1 MKRSAGRPKQEITR
15 EVNMALRLTT
25 QEKAEL
31 QDAARRA
38 GLSMASW
45 LRERV
50 LWVLRQE
57 QADPYP
63 HGPSWP
69 KPARPTKRPPGERL
83 SHD

>member
-1 MKRSAGRPKQEITR
+1 MKRLAGRPKQDVTR
-15 EVNMALRLTT
+15 EVNMALRLTL

-31 QDAARRA
+31 QDAAQRA

-63 HGPSWP
+63 HGPAWP
-69 KPARPTKRPPGERL
+69 KPARPTKHQQGARV

>member
-1 MKRSAGRPKQEITR
+1 MKRLAGRPKQDVTR
-15 EVNMALRLTT
+15 EVNMALRLTL

-31 QDAARRA
+31 QDAAQRA

-63 HGPSWP
+63 HGPAWP
-69 KPARPTKRPPGERL
+69 KPVRPTKRPPGERL